1 MALSLPLTIR
11 EIYDEINGTSHG
23 ANAQIGSGVTMSS
36 LRTSSIA
43 YNNTG
48 NVQAAPDVISEWNGY
63 AHAQSMGTITYGV
76 RLSTA
81 QATWGLEQDSTDFQL
96 GDTATANGG
105 VTIWR
110 THDGSNTYIKA
121 KRFGSGSNLT
131 GRYHTGS
138 SASNLT
144 TSNSGQ
150 TLITIPVTDVTITA
164 TVHALVNTSVGYSGS
179 PQSISVTGAALLVC
193 RGAEEAEGGRG
204 EEGRCCTKDG
214 DERCS
219 AWSELHQRR
228 HAADKENTGGYHSFR
243 VNTANDLPGLSLIHI
258 SEPTRLGMI

>member
-1 MALSLPLTIR
+1 MALSRPLTIR
-11 EIYDEINGTSHG
+11 EIYNEINGTSHG

-164 TVHALVNTSVGYSGS
+164 TVHALVNSSVGYSGS
-179 PQSISVTGAALLVC
+179 PQSISGTGAALLVC
-193 RGAEEAEGGRG
+193 RGAEEAEADMGSADYQHCKFKVTLVATKTGYTTTNIDGTSNNSGGTAGIIVHSTNDAESDSG
-204 EEGRCCTKDG
+204 E
-214 DERCS
+214 
-219 AWSELHQRR
+219 
-228 HAADKENTGGYHSFR
+228 
-243 VNTANDLPGLSLIHI
+243 
-258 SEPTRLGMI
+258 

>member
-1 MALSLPLTIR
+1 MALSRPLTIR
-11 EIYDEINGTSHG
+11 EIYNEINGTSHG

-164 TVHALVNTSVGYSGS
+164 TVHALVNSSVGYSGS
-179 PQSISVTGAALLVC
+179 PQSISGTGAALLVC
-193 RGAEEAEGGRG
+193 RGAEEAEADMGSADYQHCKFKVTLVATKTGYTTTNIDGTSNNSGGTAGIIVHSTNDAESDTG
-204 EEGRCCTKDG
+204 E
-214 DERCS
+214 
-219 AWSELHQRR
+219 
-228 HAADKENTGGYHSFR
+228 
-243 VNTANDLPGLSLIHI
+243 
-258 SEPTRLGMI
+258 